1 MANSMSNNDFP
12 SISAHQ
18 LIDFDWKLKYA
29 VSSSSLGAINK
40 PLLRLELCV
49 SETPDAV
56 KEPVMIPTHQTADD
70 KPLFLLS
77 ENSKSELDNLIS
89 EMEAI
94 EKALDESP
102 AN

>member
-1 MANSMSNNDFP
+1 MANSTSNNDFP
-12 SISAHQ
+12 AISAHQ

-40 PLLRLELCV
+40 PFLRLELCV

-56 KEPVMIPTHQTADD
+56 KEPVMIPTHHTVDD
-70 KPLFLLS
+70 KTLFLLS
-77 ENSKSELDNLIS
+77 EYSKSELENLIS

>member
-1 MANSMSNNDFP
+1 MANSTSNNDFP
-12 SISAHQ
+12 AISAHQ

-29 VSSSSLGAINK
+29 VASSSLSAINK

-49 SETPDAV
+49 SETPDSV
-56 KEPVMIPTHQTADD
+56 KEPVMTPTHQTADD
-70 KPLFLLS
+70 KTLVLLG
-77 ENSKSELDNLIS
+77 EYNKSELENLIS

-102 AN
+102 AS